1 MPFPPFSEGPTTVK
15 RITTVNSNSMDT
27 TQVDPFRQGVELALP
42 RHFVQGIAKI
52 HAGEPGHQLK
62 QNNAGEF
69 PDAIYPN
76 NTFFTETDVFDPVIF
91 VKRDVDFNILS
102 PILAF
107 KAFSTTEVTIMDGV
121 IEPFTIRDEVQFSS
135 IDVPL
140 IAHSTKG
147 NLEGGNFNPRVN
159 ADRVVTVQAFLEKRG
174 KFFGYEDNVDTF
186 NGFPVSLGFF
196 PNDDRRVQ
204 PFNDNQ
210 PGFGRYVTGSFSS
223 DMKAAIYKMKP
234 DSENYVPFG
243 FVAETAGWDDD

>member
-1 MPFPPFSEGPTTVK
+1 MAFSPFSEGPTVVR
-15 RITTVNSNSMDT
+15 RITTANSNSIGTAD
-27 TQVDPFRQGVELALP
+27 VDPFRQGVELTLP
-42 RHFVQGIAKI
+42 EHYTKGIAKI

-76 NTFFTETDVFDPVIF
+76 NTFFSETDVFDPVVF
-91 VKRDVDFNILS
+91 VRRDINFDTLS

-121 IEPFTIRDEVQFSS
+121 IEPLTIRDEVQFSS

-140 IAHSTKG
+140 IPHSTKG
-147 NLEGGNFNPRVN
+147 NLEGANFNPRVN
-159 ADRVVTVQAFLEKRG
+159 ADRVVTVQKFKEKRG
-174 KFFGYEDNVDTF
+174 RFFGYEDNVDTF

-196 PNDDRRVQ
+196 PNDERRVL
-204 PFNDNQ
+204 PFNDAQ
-210 PGFGRYVTGSFSS
+210 PSFGQFITGSFSS
-223 DMKAAIYKMKP
+223 EMKAALYRMKP

-243 FVAETAGWDDD
+243 SVSETAGWDDD

>member
-1 MPFPPFSEGPTTVK
+1 MSFPPFSEGPTVVR
-15 RITTVNSNSMDT
+15 RITTANSNSIDT
-27 TQVDPFRQGVELALP
+27 IEGDPYRQGVELSLP
-42 RHFVQGIAKI
+42 EHYTRGIAKI

-76 NTFFTETDVFDPVIF
+76 NTFFSETDVFDPVVF
-91 VKRDVDFNILS
+91 VRRDINFDTLS

-121 IEPFTIRDEVQFSS
+121 IEPLTIRDEVQFSS

-140 IAHSTKG
+140 IPHSTKG
-147 NLEGGNFNPRVN
+147 NLEGANFNPRVN
-159 ADRVVTVQAFLEKRG
+159 ADRVVTVQKFSEKRG
-174 KFFGYEDNVDTF
+174 RFFGYEDNVDTF

-196 PNDDRRVQ
+196 PNDERIVLAFDDTQ
-204 PFNDNQ
+204 Q
-210 PGFGRYVTGSFSS
+210 GFGRYVTGSFSS
-223 DMKAAIYKMKP
+223 DLRTAVLKMKP

-243 FVAETAGWDDD
+243 FVAETAGFDDD